1 MYKTYRNKLNTLLA
15 KAERQHY
22 FELFDINRHNL
33 VKTWSMIKELI
44 NKKKSSN
51 IQTSFMINNKYVAD
65 KRKICESFND
75 FFINIGSKLSADIP
89 RHNKSPTFYISNHIF
104 DTIYL
109 EPVTENEVENIIIN
123 LKNSSPGWDDFTA
136 KIVKLSYPSFIIPL
150 TYICNLSLSSG
161 IVPNDLKIAKVI
173 PIFKSKERNCINNY
187 RPVSVLPVFSKILER
202 LVYNRLL
209 KFINKHNVLYP
220 NQFGFQANRSTS
232 MALITLIDK
241 ITESIDNGNNVL
253 GIFLDFSKAFD
264 TVDHSILIEKLQC
277 YGIRGLAL
285 LWIKNYLNNRKQ
297 YVSYNGVKSN
307 LLTIKCGVPQGS
319 ILGPLLFL
327 LYINDIANVSEK
339 IFLLLFADDSNAFI
353 SGSDINDLILEI
365 NNELKQLVIWIN
377 IIKLSLNI
385 DKTHYMI
392 FTSSKHLAKTKN
404 NVVIKNIII
413 SQVTTTKFLGVIL
426 DDKLTWKPHIAS
438 VKGKLS
444 KCIGILTKVR
454 NVLNKKGM
462 ILLYYS
468 FLYPYLS
475 FCIEVWG
482 KSCPTYL
489 SSLFIVQ
496 KRAVRL
502 ISFSPYLSHT
512 DPIFKSLQILKLNDI
527 YKYSVALFMY
537 KFVMGYLP
545 LIYNNMFNF
554 NLEFHNYN
562 TRQSKQ
568 LHVSRGRLN
577 IRRRTIGY
585 NGVFIW
591 NELMKF
597 ISINCSLH
605 SFKLRLKR
613 YILGT

>member
-1 MYKTYRNKLNTLLA
+1 
-15 KAERQHY
+15 
-22 FELFDINRHNL
+22 
-33 VKTWSMIKELI
+33 
-44 NKKKSSN
+44 
-51 IQTSFMINNKYVAD
+51 MINNKYVDD

-75 FFINIGSKLSADIP
+75 FYINIGPKLSADIP
-89 RHNKSPTFYISNHIF
+89 IHNKSPTSYITNHIS

-173 PIFKSKERNCINNY
+173 PIFKSKKRNCINNY
-187 RPVSVLPVFSKILER
+187 RPVSVLPVFSKNLER

-220 NQFGFQANRSTS
+220 NQFGFQANHSTS

-241 ITESIDNGNNVL
+241 TTESIDNGNNVL
-253 GIFLDFSKAFD
+253 GIFLDFTKAFD
-264 TVDHSILIEKLQC
+264 TVDHSILNEKLQC
-277 YGIRGLAL
+277 YGICGLAL
-285 LWIKNYLNNRKQ
+285 LWIKKYLNNRKQ

-307 LLTIKCGVPQGS
+307 LLTIKCGVPQGP

-365 NNELKQLVIWIN
+365 NNELKQLVIWLNIN
-377 IIKLSLNI
+377 KLSLNIVEIHVFHISNI

-392 FTSSKHLAKTKN
+392 FTPSKHLAKTKN
-404 NVVIKNIII
+404 NVLINNIIT
-413 SQVTTTKFLGVIL
+413 SQVTTTKFNQSSEC
-426 DDKLTWKPHIAS
+426 P
-438 VKGKLS
+438 
-444 KCIGILTKVR
+444 

-475 FCIEVWG
+475 YCIEVWG

-489 SSLFIVQ
+489 SIFFIVQ

-527 YKYSVALFMY
+527 YKYSVALFIY
-537 KFVMGYLP
+537 KFVMGFY
-545 LIYNNMFNF
+545 
-554 NLEFHNYN
+554 H
-562 TRQSKQ
+562 
-568 LHVSRGRLN
+568 
-577 IRRRTIGY
+577 
-585 NGVFIW
+585 
-591 NELMKF
+591 
-597 ISINCSLH
+597 
-605 SFKLRLKR
+605 
-613 YILGT
+613 